1 MAKAPRDSALI
12 DALEAIEPV
21 AFTGPVWRL
30 VRDGRS
36 PSQCSASGGRWDDGS
51 FDVLYTSMS
60 RAGALEEMRFHLMRG
75 QPVMPSRVSYRM
87 FELDLAL
94 ERALRF
100 PDIGALAA
108 VGLKTET
115 FGRLSYQQK
124 GDEYPRTQEIGEVAH
139 FLDFDGL
146 IVPSARSD
154 ASNVVAFCDK
164 VASLDE
170 SRARDHGPVDWG
182 VEPGAP

>member
-1 MAKAPRDSALI
+1 MIKARRDNALI

-21 AFTGPVWRL
+21 AFTGTVWRL
-30 VRDGRS
+30 VRDGRD
-36 PSQCSASGGRWDDGS
+36 PLQCSASVGRWDDGS
-51 FDVLYTSMS
+51 FDVLYTAMS
-60 RAGALEEMRFHLMRG
+60 QEGALEEMRFHLMRG
-75 QPVMPSRVSYRM
+75 QPVMPSRVKYRM

-94 ERALRF
+94 EHALKF
-100 PDIGALAA
+100 LDLAALAK

-124 GDEYPRTQEIGEVAH
+124 NDEYPRTQEIGEVAH

-154 ASNVVAFCDK
+154 SKNVVAFCDK
-164 VASLDE
+164 VEALQESASKD
-170 SRARDHGPVDWG
+170 RGIVDWNG
-182 VEPGAP
+182 